1 MNKKSLQQLIDEMPP
16 QKAIKEISGF
26 LKKIFPLLEE
36 SDRLNLVMN
45 LIGDTGQDKVSSLV
59 HL

>member
-1 MNKKSLQQLIDEMPP
+1 MNKKSLQQLIDGMPP
-16 QKAIKEISGF
+16 KKAIKEISGI
-26 LKKIFPLLEE
+26 LKKIFPLLGE